1 MAGDTDALVHV
12 VVAEVDRPPGAW
24 TCLEPFELARIER
37 LQRADDRAAFAMA
50 HGLARRLAAR
60 FAGASLNDIHIGYG
74 ATGQP
79 RFEPP
84 LAGLA
89 LSLSHARR
97 MVAVVIGADVEV
109 GIDVETLD
117 RAAPEAAVLAQVLSR
132 AEQDEI
138 ASLDAGAARPARF
151 MRFWTAK
158 EAIVKATGEGIAT
171 RELAE
176 INLAGTATALSDL
189 ATRAGLAGRWHL
201 ETNATADSVWSLAV
215 RHRSAACRVIRHD
228 IAALLAEPAS

>member
-1 MAGDTDALVHV
+1 MAGETDALVHV

-37 LQRADDRAAFAMA
+37 LQRVDDRAAFAMA
-50 HGLARRLAAR
+50 HGLARLLAAR
-60 FAGASLNDIHIGYG
+60 FARVSLNDIRIGYW

-79 RFEPP
+79 RFESP
-84 LAGLA
+84 LAELA

-97 MVAVVIGADVEV
+97 MVAVVVGSDAEV

-117 RAAPEAAVLAQVLSR
+117 GAAPEAAVLAQVLSR
-132 AEQDEI
+132 AERAEI
-138 ASLDAGAARPARF
+138 TSLDVGSARTARF

-171 RELAE
+171 RELAD
-176 INLAGTATALSDL
+176 IDISGTAAPLSDL
-189 ATRAGLAGRWHL
+189 STRAGLAGRWHL
-201 ETNATADSVWSLAV
+201 EINATADSVWSLAV
-215 RHRSAACRVIRHD
+215 RHRSAACRVIRHN